1 MLILGPSNEAPIRT
15 NVPLN
20 GFRFSR
26 GDVAQLGERLVRNEK
41 VSGSIPL
48 ISTNFSLVGFKSLSG
63 WGERPLNP
71 FFVFGEVAERS
82 KASPRRGQASKG
94 HP

>member
-1 MLILGPSNEAPIRT
+1 
-15 NVPLN
+15 
-20 GFRFSR
+20 
-26 GDVAQLGERLVRNEK
+26 
-41 VSGSIPL
+41 
-48 ISTNFSLVGFKSLSG
+48 LVGFKSLSG